1 MAKQLQLKAKTRAE
15 AGRGPVKRLR
25 ATGSVPGVV
34 YGAKVQ
40 PLNIA
45 VAVVDLEKVLH
56 HATGENVLV
65 DLLVDEGGQ
74 TANRLALIQEVQHH
88 PFEDTIL
95 HVDFHEVSATEK
107 LRTAVPV
114 RPVGEPSGVKN
125 GGGVLEHVMR
135 ELHVECLP
143 KDLPDV
149 IEINVE
155 KMEIGE
161 GIHVGDVTAP
171 PGVTLLDDKGQTVFI
186 VAAPIAEEEVAAMT
200 VAVEATPSTEP
211 EVIGGEE
218 GRRRGRRSRRRKAKA
233 KPKPAAGKAEAK
245 APAAAG
251 KAEAKA
257 PAAGK
262 APEVG
267 KPPAGGKPKAKP
279 GRQSPKARS
288 NRSRTTRRGVGPNK
302 AGRRAE
308 QPRPG
313 VRRDTPQCGVCR
325 ASTGWRSSAVVL
337 CEIKWR
343 SFRRKIGEVR
353 WPVRPAKSCW
363 SSRRRI

>member
-186 VAAPIAEEEVAAMT
+186 VAAPIAEEVAAT
-200 VAVEATPSTEP
+200 VAVEGAAEP
-211 EVIGGEE
+211 EVIGAKKEE
-218 GRRRGRRSRRRKAKA
+218 GAEGEAAAEGKGEA
-233 KPKPAAGKAEAK
+233 KPAAGKAEAK
-245 APAAAG
+245 PAAAG
-251 KAEAKA
+251 KAEAK

-262 APEVG
+262 AEA
-267 KPPAGGKPKAKP
+267 KPPAGKAAGGKPEGKK
-279 GRQSPKARS
+279 
-288 NRSRTTRRGVGPNK
+288 
-302 AGRRAE
+302 
-308 QPRPG
+308 
-313 VRRDTPQCGVCR
+313 
-325 ASTGWRSSAVVL
+325 
-337 CEIKWR
+337 
-343 SFRRKIGEVR
+343 
-353 WPVRPAKSCW
+353 
-363 SSRRRI
+363 